1 MESILEEEL
10 KEKLKLNQ
18 TNQDAALILRYNRPT
33 SVLKGKQNEDNNDES
48 HLKKAGKFVSEKAIS
63 IGTSAALNFIGNKLA
78 ETVLN

>member
-1 MESILEEEL
+1 MMS
-10 KEKLKLNQ
+10 N
-18 TNQDAALILRYNRPT
+18 
-33 SVLKGKQNEDNNDES
+33 NEDNNDES